1 LYLPGRRA
9 NAGHLLETRLGHRE
23 GTPPS
28 RRSTG
33 LKHCS
38 KQNEADGKTL
48 TDILDNASA
57 RRAEVIALALALGAH
72 EGMLGDAW
80 RYPSATKARYLAKLV
95 EWDYQP
101 SEIEQTVIDYQE
113 NDDDLDDE
121 S

>member
-1 LYLPGRRA
+1 
-9 NAGHLLETRLGHRE
+9 
-23 GTPPS
+23 
-28 RRSTG
+28 
-33 LKHCS
+33 
-38 KQNEADGKTL
+38 
-48 TDILDNASA
+48 
-57 RRAEVIALALALGAH
+57 LALGAH